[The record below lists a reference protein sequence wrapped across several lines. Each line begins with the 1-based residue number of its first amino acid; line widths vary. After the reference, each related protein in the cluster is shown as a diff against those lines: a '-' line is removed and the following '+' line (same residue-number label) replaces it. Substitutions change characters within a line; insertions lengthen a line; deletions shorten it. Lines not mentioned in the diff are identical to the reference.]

1 MTFIQKNKNLVAAF
15 ALFAVLSF
23 VLIHKLSVPQD
34 IIEVTILEGDTLSQL
49 AERYAGEVPTDRW
62 IREVATLN
70 NLTDSAIIAGEELK
84 LPSYFESEVD
94 DTRLVLAE
102 EGE

>member
-1 MTFIQKNKNLVAAF
+1 MTLIRKNKNLIVAF
-15 ALFAVLSF
+15 SLFAVLTV
-23 VLIHKLSVPQD
+23 VLIHKLSVPQN
-34 IIEVTILEGDTLSQL
+34 IIEVTIVEGDTLSQL
-49 AERYAGEVPTDRW
+49 AERYAGDVSTDRW

-70 NLTDSAIIAGEELK
+70 NLPDSAIIAGEELK